1 MKKIATL
8 IPVLFFII
16 SICSSDDNSSSSSNE
31 SSFISKILVD
41 GKSFVPLANT
51 DEDSNIVTSFES
63 GVNSGQANL
72 RTFHLFKLTSNLST
86 SESLQLSIIYHISH
100 SSINGT
106 YSLTISDIEVNTA
119 AQGSYTVGFNSYSF
133 DDGSLSI
140 VDLGNNKFK
149 LTFNNVN
156 GTNLFDDSLQKTI
169 TGYCEGVFVEE
180 E

>member
-1 MKKIATL
+1 MKA
-8 IPVLFFII
+8 
-16 SICSSDDNSSSSSNE
+16 
-31 SSFISKILVD
+31 
-41 GKSFVPLANT
+41 
-51 DEDSNIVTSFES
+51 EDCNVVFNCAENIVLIFSLSCRLHETF
-63 GVNSGQANL
+63 
-72 RTFHLFKLTSNLST
+72 RTIGLSRP
-86 SESLQLSIIYHISH
+86 
-100 SSINGT
+100 NF
-106 YSLTISDIEVNTA
+106 DIEVNTA